1 MDNRGFKVKDIVETE
16 VDIAI
21 GSIRWRVNG
30 RIFALYFSDYIKHMD
45 MVPFIAMLDLYDGA
59 YFLGV

>member
-1 MDNRGFKVKDIVETE
+1 MKDIVSTE
-16 VDIAI
+16 VDIAQ
-21 GSIRWRVNG
+21 GFIRWRVNG
-30 RIFALYFSDYIKHMD
+30 IIYAYYFSDYIKHMD